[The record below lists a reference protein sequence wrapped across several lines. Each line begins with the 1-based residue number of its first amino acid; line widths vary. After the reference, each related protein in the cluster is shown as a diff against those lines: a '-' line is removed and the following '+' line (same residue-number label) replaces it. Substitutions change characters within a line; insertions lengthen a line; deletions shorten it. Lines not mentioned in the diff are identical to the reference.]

1 MVLWLILFFVV
12 APVLE
17 LAVFL
22 QVADAIGFL
31 PSVALILL
39 FSVGGAWLMKQEGL
53 SVARRAQEQLRAG
66 EVPAVEITN
75 GVLILIAGALMI
87 LPGFLSDIVGLFL
100 LFPPTRSLV
109 RGLVMRRFEK
119 RVRAAFVAPGV
130 VSSTFGTGF
139 RSERLYMGEATYGG
153 SSAPPRRRIA
163 GVVDVHEVDDA
174 ATGAR
179 SSDDVVDAEI
189 LDAEVLDAEVAQN
202 EGGPRRDAEILDAE
216 IVDVRVV
223 ESSERDGPAPGEGRT
238 PPTGRY

>member
-12 APVLE
+12 APVIE
-17 LAVFL
+17 LAVFM
-22 QVADAIGFL
+22 QVADVIGFL
-31 PSVALILL
+31 PAVTLILV

-53 SVARRAQEQLRAG
+53 SVARRAQEQLRMG

-87 LPGFLSDIVGLFL
+87 LPGFISDIVGLFL

-139 RSERLYMGEATYGG
+139 ASERVFMGEATYG
-153 SSAPPRRRIA
+153 STAPAPRRRLA
-163 GVVDVHEVDDA
+163 GVVDVHEVDGGEGQVRDGHDA
-174 ATGAR
+174 
-179 SSDDVVDAEI
+179 DVVDAEI
-189 LDAEVLDAEVAQN
+189 VDAEVLDTKIVDADVV
-202 EGGPRRDAEILDAE
+202 DAEIIDVG
-216 IVDVRVV
+216 IVDHGRSDPPSR
-223 ESSERDGPAPGEGRT
+223 EGPT

>member
-22 QVADAIGFL
+22 QVADVIGFL

-75 GVLILIAGALMI
+75 GVLILIAGGLMI

-130 VSSTFGTGF
+130 VGSTFGTGF
-139 RSERLYMGEATYGG
+139 TSERLYMGEATYGG

-163 GVVDVHEVDDA
+163 GVMDVREVDGDSH
-174 ATGAR
+174 GAR
-179 SSDDVVDAEI
+179 DGASAGEGPTI
-189 LDAEVLDAEVAQN
+189 DAEVIE
-202 EGGPRRDAEILDAE
+202 AE
-216 IVDVRVV
+216 IVDEPPRGD
-223 ESSERDGPAPGEGRT
+223 RGPEGRT